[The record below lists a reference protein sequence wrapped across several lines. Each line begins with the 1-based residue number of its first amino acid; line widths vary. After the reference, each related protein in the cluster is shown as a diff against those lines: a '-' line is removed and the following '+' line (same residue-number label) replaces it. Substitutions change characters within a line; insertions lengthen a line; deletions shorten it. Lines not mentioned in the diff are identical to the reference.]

1 MPLQDLTPQLRTR
14 LNRMERAVG
23 WFVLVATF
31 LLLFGFGYYIYTAAE
46 SRGWFKIK
54 ARFYTYAN
62 SGTGL
67 NVGEP
72 IKLMGFPAGTI
83 TEITAMP
90 AWGGGSENRVYIGF
104 EVTEPYYG
112 YLWTAGSYA
121 NLGAAD
127 LLGKRE
133 LDLTRGTNGYAL
145 VLTREFKQLTPDDAA
160 ALPDLTNWS
169 LGQAVYS
176 GTNRAFRP
184 WQHLSADMIQQIA
197 ALGITNIPVI
207 HRDTEKGYLTALWN
221 AQAESYQP
229 YDRKH
234 SKAFL
239 QQIEAPSLT
248 DQAQQL
254 VAEVEVALPRFL
266 AFTNQ
271 LTTVL
276 SNSARLTSNLNL
288 ITETALPAVT
298 NLATITAN
306 LREPRGSLGEWAIP
320 TNISLELQTTLQNA
334 SLTMTNANT
343 NLAALSGQIGI
354 TLTNLANT
362 TSNLNHQ
369 VEMNTNMLT
378 QISDLVVHS
387 DQFIQGLK
395 RFWLLRSAFRTHK
408 TNSVPAKVHGQ

>member
-1 MPLQDLTPQLRTR
+1 
-14 LNRMERAVG
+14 MERAVG
-23 WFVLVATF
+23 WFVLIATL
-31 LLLFGFGYYIYTAAE
+31 LLLFGFGYYIYNAAE

-54 ARFYTYAN
+54 ARFYTYAE
-62 SGTGL
+62 SGNGL
-67 NVGEP
+67 AEGEP
-72 IKLMGFPAGTI
+72 IKLMGFPAGAI

-90 AWGGGSENRVYIGF
+90 ARGAGSEHRVYIEF

-133 LDLTRGTNGYAL
+133 LDLTRGTNDATNGSYAL
-145 VLTREFKQLTPDDAA
+145 VLTREFKELAPADAA
-160 ALPDLTNWS
+160 DLPDLTNWA
-169 LGQAVYS
+169 LGLAIYS
-176 GTNRAFRP
+176 GTNHNVTNRLFKP
-184 WQHLSADMIQQIA
+184 WQHLSPEMIQEITT
-197 ALGITNIPVI
+197 LGLTNIPVI
-207 HRDTEKGYLTALWN
+207 HRDTERKHLTAFWN
-221 AQAESYQP
+221 QEAESYEP
-229 YDRKH
+229 YDRQH
-234 SKAFL
+234 SKVFL

-248 DQAQQL
+248 DQAQKL
-254 VAEVEVALPRFL
+254 VAEVEEALPHFL
-266 AFTNQ
+266 ELTNQ
-271 LTTVL
+271 ITAVL
-276 SNSARLTSNLNL
+276 SNSSRLTSNLDL
-288 ITETALPAVT
+288 VALSALPAVT
-298 NLATITAN
+298 NIATITAN
-306 LREPRGSLGEWAIP
+306 LRDPHGSLGDWAIP
-320 TNISLELQTTLQNA
+320 TNINQELQTTLQNA

-343 NLAALSGQIGI
+343 NLAALSEQIGI
-354 TLTNLANT
+354 TLSNLANT